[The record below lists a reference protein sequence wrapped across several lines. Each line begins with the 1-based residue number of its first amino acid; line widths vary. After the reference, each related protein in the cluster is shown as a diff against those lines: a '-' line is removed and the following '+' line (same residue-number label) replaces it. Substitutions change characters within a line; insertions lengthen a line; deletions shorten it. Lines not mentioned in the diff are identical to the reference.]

1 MEKEAV
7 ITLIR
12 ELVGKMGMTID
23 NLLVSDIAGHTLFT
37 ITTKD
42 SGALIGT
49 GGETLHALNHLVK
62 KILEDEGGENMFH
75 FVIDVNGY
83 HATHIRALESQ
94 ALMLAERA
102 RTFKYDIEMSP
113 MSSYDR
119 LIVHSVLQGSPDVLT
134 ESQGEGKVRHIVIKY
149 TGDNQIASGAQG
161 SVL

>member
-1 MEKEAV
+1 
-7 ITLIR
+7 
-12 ELVGKMGMTID
+12 
-23 NLLVSDIAGHTLFT
+23 
-37 ITTKD
+37 
-42 SGALIGT
+42 
-49 GGETLHALNHLVK
+49 
-62 KILEDEGGENMFH
+62 
-75 FVIDVNGY
+75 VNGY

-149 TGDNQIASGAQG
+149 TGDKTSATLQEM
-161 SVL
+161 L